1 MPCRSQAVFS
11 GGSIFFPPIWYI
23 CTGSIVIPA
32 FQEAYGRV
40 RAFADCIHTYGG
52 DALRDHRPFFQTPAE
67 LCRIVLITFSCILL
81 SWNSG
86 QVFGVLFA
94 CTFWG
99 MDNNFSR
106 MISGKDPIAA

>member
-1 MPCRSQAVFS
+1 LLIYLGAGRLLGRKRDGV
-11 GGSIFFPPIWYI
+11 
-23 CTGSIVIPA
+23 
-32 FQEAYGRV
+32 EA
-40 RAFADCIHTYGG
+40 
-52 DALRDHRPFFQTPAE
+52 P
-67 LCRIVLITFSCILL
+67 LCRTDLSWLAGVVLTGGVLAPIVLITLSCILL

-86 QVFGVLFA
+86 QVFGVSIFALGVLFA